1 MNILKIYILV
11 LISFASNFAIAGYTE
26 GKAALDNKQYELA
39 IQEFTKA
46 VNEGDKSS
54 LFYLGYTYD
63 LLGKTDEA
71 VKWYKEVI
79 KNKQSKAAYYNLG
92 LIESYRN
99 NFEQSASYFL
109 SSAELYGFDKLDQ
122 KMKLNFHESMMK
134 LPYYSKLKENMSQF
148 WKALIKY
155 EDRQYNSTNDDRD
168 GKKWS
173 ISGGDFNLDG
183 KFSISDLWVGFIW
196 IFFYLGDWIHFHMLY
211 TLPFGFSQFLE
222 LDNTFYG
229 GWLSGI
235 TSLFIWLYAFAILIN
250 MQEDKQPSTSES
262 NQILEIDD
270 PQQSTFEPNET
281 LEIETQPSSTSESNE
296 TLDIEKYINNRS
308 KRKERMKE
316 LEQMIKLKEPLGYEV
331 DEYLIELLTLK
342 EM

>member
-1 MNILKIYILV
+1 MNILKICILV
-11 LISFASNFAIAGYTE
+11 LISFTSNFAIAGFTE
-26 GKAALDNKQYELA
+26 GKAALDSKQYELA

-46 VNEGDKSS
+46 VNEGNKSS
-54 LFYLGYTYD
+54 IFYLAYTYQ
-63 LLGKTDEA
+63 LIGKSDDA

-79 KNKQSKAAYYNLG
+79 KNRQDAAAYYNLG
-92 LIESYRN
+92 IIEFNRN
-99 NFEQSASYFL
+99 HLKQSATYFL
-109 SSAELYGFDKLDQ
+109 TSAELYGFDKLDQ
-122 KMKLNFHESMMK
+122 KMKLKFHESMMK
-134 LPYYSKLKENMSQF
+134 LPYDSELKENMSQF

-196 IFFYLGDWIHFHMLY
+196 IFFYLGDWIHFHILY
-211 TLPFGFSQFLE
+211 TFPFGFSQFLE

-250 MQEDKQPSTSES
+250 MQEEKQQSTSES
-262 NQILEIDD
+262 
-270 PQQSTFEPNET
+270 NET
-281 LEIETQPSSTSESNE
+281 LEIETQPPSTSESNE

-308 KRKERMKE
+308 KRKERIKE

-331 DEYLIELLTLK
+331 DLYLIELLTLK
-342 EM
+342 KM